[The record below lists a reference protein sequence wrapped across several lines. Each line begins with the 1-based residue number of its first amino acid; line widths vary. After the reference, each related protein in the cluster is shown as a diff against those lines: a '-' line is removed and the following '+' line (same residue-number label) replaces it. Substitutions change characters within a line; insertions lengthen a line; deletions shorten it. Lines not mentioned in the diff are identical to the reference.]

1 MFYVIIATLCRSH
14 YTYTSTTTTTTTTT
28 IDPKAY
34 PKAITIPYIACTF
47 TI

>member
-14 YTYTSTTTTTTTTT
+14 YTYTSATTTTT

>member
-14 YTYTSTTTTTTTTT
+14 YMYTSTTTTT